1 MKINKYLSRVL
12 LEKLSHNRV
21 IVWYD
26 GERVFGDL
34 VAGLDLPNVNI
45 VSAHESVLTARRRA
59 ETFFRQIDNPS
70 APLRDKDAHLLIYVP
85 YRRASDNEAR
95 TLDPFEGFAAA
106 GAAFG
111 EIESEQLKSLAIRAL
126 PEFSDQIE
134 RMFREGQP
142 TLAVLD
148 SLSKSP
154 AYPLVN
160 QALGTRAV
168 VDVAALLL
176 GDKDNLR
183 KITGLSGCSS
193 ETLRLLK
200 DELGF
205 SPSTDVTKWDSLRV
219 LLARYILFSEFM
231 FDLNVSLPDALSNL
245 PRAAAEYRERILN
258 IAERL
263 RDSSQWRESYLEL
276 ATQVE
281 RDLDLPRHFEALSTP
296 GARDTFAFEER
307 IHLRNLAQS
316 TASGDLPL
324 ARQIVSERRTSVWR
338 HQIERSSLWA
348 VAERSLTLLETAAR
362 LEPDWKKDAASVKSM
377 TRAYSSENGWSDLD
391 RAQRLMEQSIA
402 ECPLK
407 EELENL
413 IEQARAHYRNLADA
427 IQQRFLERIEAEG
440 WPPEDTLRQTQIY
453 DRFIVPALA
462 AREKTAYI
470 LADSLRFEMG
480 RDLAQL
486 LAEFGQVE
494 LQAAASALPTITE
507 VGMAALLPGAD
518 GAFTFKLEN
527 EEVVPCI
534 GGKLVKD
541 LPARLAF
548 LREKLGDRM
557 VEMQVS
563 DFLSLPSTQRQSAAL
578 KNADLVILRAP
589 DIDKLGEKLSLK
601 DARRFMTEMLGDLKV
616 ACGNLARLGYSRL
629 VIVSDHGHMLL
640 PEIRPGD
647 VTTQAPAGEWG
658 WNKRRFRLG
667 HLVQEKRS
675 ARIFNAVHLGIL
687 GDLPDL
693 VVPDGFGLYSDGSGY
708 FHGGLSL
715 QESLI
720 PVIIVT
726 AAQKTVDQA
735 GVQDIQIKYRS
746 NTYTSPVLGLKI
758 WYNSMLTPQLSV
770 KLEAFDGPGARA
782 NKVGEV
788 AECDARD
795 ETSHLVTLMA
805 GQETQ
810 VPLLLDADFRGQSVE
825 IRVTNPDAPVVWAR
839 LILKNG
845 IMD

>member
-1 MKINKYLSRVL
+1 MKVSSFIKNILAQKLAEQRVL
-12 LEKLSHNRV
+12 
-21 IVWYD
+21 VWYD
-26 GERVFGDL
+26 GEGSFADFINR
-34 VAGLDLPNVNI
+34 LDLPDVNI
-45 VSAHESVLTARRRA
+45 VSAHESILMARRKA
-59 ETFFRQIDNPS
+59 ETLFRLIDNPS

-85 YRRASDNEAR
+85 YRRAPDDEAR

-111 EIESEQLKSLAIRAL
+111 ETEAEQLKSMAMRAL
-126 PEFSDQIE
+126 PEFADQIE

-142 TLAVLD
+142 TLVVLD

-219 LLARYILFSEFM
+219 LLARYIMFSEFM
-231 FDLNVSLPDALSNL
+231 FDLNVSLPEALSNL
-245 PRAAAEYRERILN
+245 PRAAAEYRERILS

-281 RDLDLPRHFEALSTP
+281 RDLDLPRHFESLSTP
-296 GARDTFAFEER
+296 GSRDTFAFEER
-307 IHLRNLAQS
+307 IHLHNLAQA
-316 TASGDLPL
+316 TAGGDLPL
-324 ARQIVSERRTSVWR
+324 ARQIVSERRASVWR

-362 LEPDWKKDAASVKSM
+362 LEPEWKKDAASVKSM
-377 TRAYSSENGWSDLD
+377 THAYTSENGWSDLD

-413 IEQARAHYRNLADA
+413 IEQARAHYRNLADS

-462 AREKTAYI
+462 DREKTAYI

-494 LQAAASALPTITE
+494 LKAAASALPTITE

-518 GAFTFKLEN
+518 GALTFKLEN
-527 EEVVPCI
+527 DEVIPCI
-534 GGKLVKD
+534 GGKPLKD
-541 LPARLAF
+541 LPARLTF

-563 DFLSLPSTQRQSAAL
+563 DFLSIPSSQKQSAAL

-616 ACGNLARLGYSRL
+616 ACGNLAGLGYSRL

-647 VTTQAPAGEWG
+647 VATQAPAGEWG

-667 HLVQEKRS
+667 HLVQEKRG
-675 ARIFNAVHLGIL
+675 ARIFNAAHLGIL

-715 QESLI
+715 QEGLI
-720 PVIIVT
+720 PVIVVT
-726 AAQKTVDQA
+726 SAQRTPDQA
-735 GVQDIQIKYRS
+735 GIQEIQIKYRS
-746 NTYTSPVLGLKI
+746 QTYTSPVLGLKI
-758 WYNSMLTPQLSV
+758 WYNSMLTAQLSV
-770 KLEAFDGPGARA
+770 KIEAFDGSGARA
-782 NKVGEV
+782 NKIGGV
-788 AECDARD
+788 AECEARD
-795 ETSHLVTLMA
+795 EISHLVTLQA
-805 GQETQ
+805 GKDTQ
-810 VPLLLDADFRGQSVE
+810 VPLLLDADFRGQSIE